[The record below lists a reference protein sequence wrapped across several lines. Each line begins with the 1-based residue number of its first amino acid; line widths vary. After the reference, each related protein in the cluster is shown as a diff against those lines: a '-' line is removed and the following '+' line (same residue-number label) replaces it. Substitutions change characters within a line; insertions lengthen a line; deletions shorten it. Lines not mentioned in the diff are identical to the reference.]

1 MLTTRGPFR
10 AGLSGPTVIVRSTAV
25 FLLALVALAAQ
36 AQSVSHGQTLYSQ
49 TCITCHGLPPSGGPE
64 LASNNP
70 TLISQAI
77 NGLVPQMSFLRGVY
91 SSSDLADIA
100 AYIDSIEHPTSSP
113 PPPPPST
120 VPQFNYSD
128 LWWNPAES
136 GWGFNIIQH
145 GTGVLFCVMFTYTS
159 PGVPMWYVVP
169 GGTWTSSTTF
179 TGDVYQV
186 TGTAASITPFVG
198 SASSAT
204 KVGTATLLFTAESTA
219 NLTMNVNG
227 TQVTKAIQRQPF

>member
-1 MLTTRGPFR
+1 MF
-10 AGLSGPTVIVRSTAV
+10 RSTAA
-25 FLLALVALAAQ
+25 LLLVLAAFAAN
-36 AQSVSHGQTLYSQ
+36 AQSVSNGQILYSQ

-77 NGLVPQMSFLRGVY
+77 NGLVPQMAFLRGVY

-100 AYIDSIEHPTSSP
+100 AYINSIEHPTSSP
-113 PPPPPST
+113 APAPPST

-128 LWWNPAES
+128 LWWNPSES

-145 GTGVLFCVMFTYTS
+145 GTGVLFCVMFTYTA
-159 PGVPMWYVVP
+159 PETPMWYVIP

-179 TGDVYQV
+179 TGNVYQV
-186 TGTAASITPFVG
+186 EGSAANAASFLG
-198 SASSAT
+198 SSAT
-204 KVGTATLLFTAESTA
+204 MVGTATLLFTSQNTA

-227 TQVTKAIQRQPF
+227 TQVTKAIERQPY